1 MPNEMD
7 ELVNRVATRLW
18 QLASAKITRRV
29 ELEVA
34 RLQTELLEHAAMFRH
49 GYGKIGEQ
57 VAGRLETVSARLIQ
71 DALEESSDVEWSR
84 DLESGVGFDGVADL
98 VGEMPVCTSVRA
110 GKRPRGR
117 PKKVSA
123 SEEFANQP
131 ANREASTPND
141 EVTNEERTGAHDPSG
156 TDQVRD
162 LPTEDVQR

>member
-7 ELVNRVATRLW
+7 ELVNRLAGRLW

-34 RLQTELLEHAAMFRH
+34 RLQMELLEHAAVFRRGH
-49 GYGKIGEQ
+49 GKIGEQ
-57 VAGRLETVSARLIQ
+57 VARRLETVSERLIQ
-71 DALEESSDVEWSR
+71 DALEESIDVEWSR

-98 VGEMPVCTSVRA
+98 LKEIPVCTSVRT

-131 ANREASTPND
+131 AIREASTPSN

-162 LPTEDVQR
+162 LSTEDVQR